1 MYSFNQT
8 SAKMVAQQDQI
19 LMLIE
24 KKYITFCTKE
34 GIKCNAQLFSQ
45 IISNSSWID
54 KVLYLTSNL
63 PNKKLQL
70 NFLDF
75 ILQAVNNFLLNFFKD
90 IKEYNS
96 KNASQYDVILS
107 NCAQLMV
114 TCLTHSCTSSN
125 AYLLYMDIFK
135 PIRSLITCPNTVEC
149 LISYT
154 VLFIN
159 IIKLE
164 RKDNYLIDILNVL
177 DESETLPPSENLS
190 FLFDLFHSNEL
201 QAQLAILLALIG
213 VLSAND
219 WFRSYKTYGSISFY
233 ILSMS
238 GLATIDLND
247 HLIIKKFN
255 RNDSMI
261 SLLLSKLAYNWS
273 RKNLLLSCESDVERN
288 PRYCNVYMTSLITFC
303 IEMRSNYIDAIRYSA
318 LDTFENILFYHLK
331 YCDECQHPRLTGN
344 CALKLSCDYLNEI
357 LIQIVSDSCY
367 SRGTVAM
374 LTQFV
379 RCIFK
384 KSVYKTIALLYS
396 LDSVCQPS
404 ANDTNLEICRRV
416 VSGLLKIADDPS
428 LASSISELYTLIAQ
442 RFWIENDPSINAW
455 LSSLIDALTQ
465 QSSQA
470 FHCTINQ
477 NLLPSL
483 MKINPKLLEL
493 LVKYCNN
500 DSVKKSIH
508 LSMFLLTCYHLL
520 SINGIKTDCCSY
532 LSLDFLK
539 SCLGSYDNQLRLT
552 ALNVLVSLIVKSKE
566 QIEFSNEKLEIFLD
580 YLRYDLWPTSKHI
593 HRQIVNA
600 IKDTLLHLLTITKRK
615 SNVEDPLESN
625 PESFYVQLIHILLT
639 CIYPGSPASRMS
651 LGLAGFYTVI
661 ECFYSMFS
669 VDEFT
674 KRIMNYIFIATNNIF
689 PFINV
694 SSIGQYSSC
703 GKFELTNQDPELHL
717 YPILLIGLAS
727 RYDVDRDYAVKIL
740 LKLNILK
747 QLNSD
752 HINKLWSNTLGIY
765 TQSSKPDVSPI
776 AGDLL
781 RFLIHGDE
789 NDDGSI
795 PFPSTPSSVSLSLS
809 SVDGK
814 AVQAIYFLLNQLEEQ
829 IIICEKFPIYGL
841 MSVVTN
847 KPFYSLLSTI
857 RSIICVSPSLPLNEK
872 VGKHVDFPTL
882 NNTSIKPESL
892 FKQNNGINIVE
903 RIISLGLRISEI
915 VLPVVG
921 HESPEGVLL
930 TSEDLVVDTKAIDE
944 EISQLYKL
952 CEKTRK
958 YPEYLI
964 LCCWRSVRELSLLM
978 GISLVSYGFHKSGIE
993 QMKPNEIFRIA
1004 EFFCTQLLCCRH
1016 RGAFELCATGFTN
1029 FCTALVNHPAYCTIP
1044 INWLNAL
1051 TGHALLLS
1059 EKSTN
1064 SKPFVVQNFDFSLE
1078 SCMGKHDIT
1087 ECITRRGAGCP
1098 LFVQAILCANLTRD
1112 GTNDGITTLKN
1123 AVCWFLKSIKTSLR
1137 QNNLQQSSCLSSC
1150 VLHLNI
1156 IRGIFQSTNLNYHT
1170 DCYLQEALIIALNGL
1185 ECQLLPIRNASM
1197 LFYSTI
1203 IQRIFG
1209 VNRSKAIK
1217 SRKNCL
1223 STSTFFKRYPKL
1235 EHYLVDTFTWYSKNA
1250 NIPHASYF
1258 KLYSLLYLIT
1268 HLLPPTEVSEID
1280 KTLYKLLISCSFNC
1294 DIRIRKMG
1302 SLALTSIIHPNF
1314 IMITLNHLLD
1324 LMELVQKS
1332 ILINQLYNNQ
1342 LNILHCLLLQVY
1354 ALLYSRMDIHGSVNL
1369 PSDTI
1374 STVLYLSKSNY
1385 TTIINRLKVSFSWLL
1400 NNSMY
1405 VTCPI
1410 IKQLYMKIL
1419 HCEYDNDQIIQ
1430 IETNQISLEY
1440 EYLEVYINV
1449 LIDRALNNA
1458 ESHPSTIDTTYQLK
1472 IVEWMKSINAMNLI
1486 PQLLTIALRRICS
1499 YLHSTLEHHCNNFDT
1514 EDINDIIDSPNSS
1527 VISRSRKLFSFHTL
1541 FHEIIHSYYRL
1552 DENSSHINDNNEV
1565 CRYTFALLAV
1575 VLRVPHSLEIPM
1587 NLVHISIEWSYKQ
1600 LKLLCNKVKSF
1611 NSPPIYLASFIRFYV
1626 NLIKTVYCSDK
1637 NSNRRE
1643 MPIFYLYELYE
1654 FSNVCF
1660 NVFQDST
1667 THACLEV
1674 KYAVLQS
1681 FCLLDI
1687 STIELLNNVN
1697 TDRNL
1702 KEVLLQSFNI
1712 LIENMI
1718 SSDFSKLRKLACEI
1732 VQNLLVTTDSRFEC
1746 VLQSPHALLPN
1757 LINLLL
1763 KHGSEVVYKHLL
1775 QFVRNRM
1782 CHLNKYESYEDN
1794 TCEHAFPQT
1803 TLKSE
1808 DDQLELIRI
1817 ICNSISNW
1825 LNDSSNI
1832 INYRQEVV
1840 VSYESN
1846 TDTPTYGEIDLNELD
1861 SLLILKPHF
1870 IYSVY
1875 LNKYIHWR
1883 LTQL

>member
-1 MYSFNQT
+1 
-8 SAKMVAQQDQI
+8 MV
-19 LMLIE
+19 
-24 KKYITFCTKE
+24 
-34 GIKCNAQLFSQ
+34 S
-45 IISNSSWID
+45 
-54 KVLYLTSNL
+54 
-63 PNKKLQL
+63 P
-70 NFLDF
+70 
-75 ILQAVNNFLLNFFKD
+75 
-90 IKEYNS
+90 
-96 KNASQYDVILS
+96 ILS
-107 NCAQLMV
+107 CVKL
-114 TCLTHSCTSSN
+114 HI
-125 AYLLYMDIFK
+125 Y
-135 PIRSLITCPNTVEC
+135 
-149 LISYT
+149 IS
-154 VLFIN
+154 
-159 IIKLE
+159 
-164 RKDNYLIDILNVL
+164 
-177 DESETLPPSENLS
+177 
-190 FLFDLFHSNEL
+190 
-201 QAQLAILLALIG
+201 
-213 VLSAND
+213 
-219 WFRSYKTYGSISFY
+219 
-233 ILSMS
+233 
-238 GLATIDLND
+238 
-247 HLIIKKFN
+247 
-255 RNDSMI
+255 
-261 SLLLSKLAYNWS
+261 
-273 RKNLLLSCESDVERN
+273 
-288 PRYCNVYMTSLITFC
+288 
-303 IEMRSNYIDAIRYSA
+303 
-318 LDTFENILFYHLK
+318 
-331 YCDECQHPRLTGN
+331 ECQHPRLTGN
-344 CALKLSCDYLNEI
+344 CVLKLSCEYLNDI

-396 LDSVCQPS
+396 LDFVCQPS
-404 ANDTNLEICRRV
+404 ASEANLEICGRV
-416 VSGLLKIADDPS
+416 VSKLMKIANDPS

-465 QSSQA
+465 QSTQT
-470 FHCTINQ
+470 FHSTINQ

-493 LVKYCNN
+493 LVKCCNN
-500 DSVKKSIH
+500 DSVQKSIH

-520 SINGIKTDCCSY
+520 SINGRKTDCCSY

-566 QIEFSNEKLEIFLD
+566 RIGFSNEKLEMLVD

-593 HRQIVNA
+593 HSQIVNA
-600 IKDTLLHLLTITKRK
+600 IKDILLHLLTITKRK
-615 SNVEDPLESN
+615 TNVEDPLESN
-625 PESFYVQLIHILLT
+625 LESFYVQLIHILLT
-639 CIYPGSPASRMS
+639 HIYPGSPASRMS

-669 VDEFT
+669 VDEFRN
-674 KRIMNYIFIATNNIF
+674 RIMNYLCKATKNIF
-689 PFINV
+689 SLINV

-703 GKFELTNQDPELHL
+703 GKFELTNQDSELHL
-717 YPILLIGLAS
+717 YSILLIGLSS

-747 QLNSD
+747 QLNPSY
-752 HINKLWSNTLGIY
+752 INKLWSNTLEIY
-765 TQSSKPDVSPI
+765 AQSSKPDVSPI

-781 RFLIHGDE
+781 RFLIFGDE
-789 NDDGSI
+789 NDDSL
-795 PFPSTPSSVSLSLS
+795 TPSSSSPFSVSLSLS
-809 SVDGK
+809 SSAGGK
-814 AVQAIYFLLNQLEEQ
+814 AVQAIDFLLNQLEEQ

-847 KPFYSLLSTI
+847 KPFYGLLSAI
-857 RSIICVSPSLPLNEK
+857 RSIICVSPSSPLNEK
-872 VGKHVDFPTL
+872 VEKYVDFPTL

-892 FKQNNGINIVE
+892 FKQNNGISIVE

-930 TSEDLVVDTKAIDE
+930 TSEEDLVVDTKATDE
-944 EISQLYKL
+944 EINQLYKL

-978 GISLVSYGFHKSGIE
+978 GISLVSYGFHKSAIE
-993 QMKPNEIFRIA
+993 QMKPNEVFRIA

-1016 RGAFELCATGFTN
+1016 RGAFELCATGFTI
-1029 FCTALVNHPAYCTIP
+1029 FCTALVNHPTYCTIP
-1044 INWLNAL
+1044 IHWLNAL
-1051 TGHALLLS
+1051 TGHASLFS
-1059 EKSTN
+1059 EKLTN
-1064 SKPFVVQNFDFSLE
+1064 SKQLIVQNLDFSLE
-1078 SCMGKHDIT
+1078 SCMGKHDTT

-1098 LFVQAILCANLTRD
+1098 LFVQAILSANLTRD
-1112 GTNDGITTLKN
+1112 GTNDGITILKN
-1123 AVCWFLKSIKTSLR
+1123 TVCWLLKSIKTSLR
-1137 QNNLQQSSCLSSC
+1137 QNNLQQFSCLGSC

-1156 IRGIFQSTNLNYHT
+1156 IRGVFQSTNLNYHT
-1170 DCYLQEALIIALNGL
+1170 DCYLQKALIIALNGL
-1185 ECQLLPIRNASM
+1185 ECQHLPIRNASM

-1235 EHYLVDTFTWYSKNA
+1235 EHYLVDTFTWYSKNT
-1250 NIPHASYF
+1250 NIPHASCF
-1258 KLYSLLYLIT
+1258 KLYSMLYLIT

-1280 KTLYKLLISCSFNC
+1280 KTLYKLLISCSFNY
-1294 DIRIRKMG
+1294 DIRIRKMA

-1324 LMELVQKS
+1324 LMKLVQKS
-1332 ILINQLYNNQ
+1332 PLVNGLCNNQ
-1342 LNILHCLLLQVY
+1342 SNILHCLLLQVY

-1369 PSDTI
+1369 PTDTV

-1385 TTIINRLKVSFSWLL
+1385 AIIINRLKVSFSWLL
-1400 NNSMY
+1400 NN

-1410 IKQLYMKIL
+1410 IKQLYIKIL
-1419 HCEYDNDQIIQ
+1419 HCEYDDDQIIQ
-1430 IETNQISLEY
+1430 IETSQISLEY
-1440 EYLEVYINV
+1440 DYLEVYINV
-1449 LIDRALNNA
+1449 LIDRAFRNT
-1458 ESHPSTIDTTYQLK
+1458 EIHSSTTETTYQLE
-1472 IVEWMKSINAMNLI
+1472 IVEWIKSMNAVNFI

-1499 YLHSTLEHHCNNFDT
+1499 YLHSTLERHCNDFDM

-1527 VISRSRKLFSFHTL
+1527 IISRSRKLFSFQTL
-1541 FHEIIHSYYRL
+1541 FHEIIYSYYRL
-1552 DENSSHINDNNEV
+1552 DENSSHNNDNNEV

-1575 VLRVPHSLEIPM
+1575 VLRVPYSLDIPM
-1587 NLVHISIEWSYKQ
+1587 DLIHTSIQWSHKQ

-1626 NLIKTVYCSDK
+1626 NLIKAVYCSDK
-1637 NSNRRE
+1637 SSNRRE
-1643 MPIFYLYELYE
+1643 IPVFYLYDIYE
-1654 FSNVCF
+1654 FSNIYF
-1660 NVFQDST
+1660 NVFHDST

-1681 FCLLDI
+1681 LCLLDI
-1687 STIELLNNVN
+1687 STIELLKNVN
-1697 TDRNL
+1697 TDNNL
-1702 KEVLLQSFNI
+1702 KEDLLQSFDI
-1712 LIENMI
+1712 LIDNMI
-1718 SSDFSKLRKLACEI
+1718 SSDSSKLRKLACEI
-1732 VQNLLVTTDSRFEC
+1732 VQNLLVTTDSRFKC
-1746 VLQSPHALLPN
+1746 VLQLPHALLPN

-1763 KHGSEVVYKHLL
+1763 IHGSEVVYEHLL

-1782 CHLNKYESYEDN
+1782 CHLKRYESYKDN
-1794 TCEHAFPQT
+1794 TCDHAFPQT

-1825 LNDSSNI
+1825 LYTLSNSSSI
-1832 INYRQEVV
+1832 INHRQEAA
-1840 VSYESN
+1840 VSYESS
-1846 TDTPTYGEIDLNELD
+1846 TDILMYREIDLNELD
-1861 SLLILKPHF
+1861 SLLILKPDF
-1870 IYSVY
+1870 MYSLY

-1883 LTQL
+1883 LNTIVNST